1 VPFSLNLDDGYALV
15 TPEGAKQRNWIQ
27 EKGPDISQIKEWAT
41 QVIKEKQECSMG
53 QIKEALTGT
62 HGNLPEESVD
72 TALLKLVQDN
82 RAFLFRPAPGQE
94 VRPEDMVSKTQTVF
108 YKPASDDVIVT
119 PARAS
124 EKNLLSK
131 KDTAL
136 RLEGQKGGSVLG
148 PLLRRIGSLY
158 NQGAVSSI
166 ELLDLAGIPLP
177 EGGRLRISVENAP
190 PGSMK
195 ALGELFE
202 VAGTLINS
210 DTPLEAFLE
219 ITDPNEDCA
228 LVKEIKK
235 NQTEKE

>member
-1 VPFSLNLDDGYALV
+1 
-15 TPEGAKQRNWIQ
+15 
-27 EKGPDISQIKEWAT
+27 
-41 QVIKEKQECSMG
+41 MG
-53 QIKEALTGT
+53 KIKEALNDT

-82 RAFLFRPAPGQE
+82 RAILFRSIPGQDI
-94 VRPEDMVSKTQTVF
+94 RPEDIVSKTQTVF
-108 YKPASDDVIVT
+108 YKPAYEDVIVT

-136 RLEGQKGGSVLG
+136 RLDGPTGGRVLG

-166 ELLDLAGIPLP
+166 DLLNLPDIPLP
-177 EGGRLRISVENAP
+177 EGGRLQISVENAP

-202 VAGTLINS
+202 VAGTLIKS
-210 DTPLEAFLE
+210 DTSLEAFLE
-219 ITDPNEDCA
+219 ITDPSEDCA

-235 NQTEKE
+235 NQTESE